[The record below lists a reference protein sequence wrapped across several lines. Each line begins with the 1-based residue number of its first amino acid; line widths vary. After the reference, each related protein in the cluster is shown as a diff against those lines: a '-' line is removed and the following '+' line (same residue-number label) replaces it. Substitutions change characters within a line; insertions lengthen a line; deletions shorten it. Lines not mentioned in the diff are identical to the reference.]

1 MTLRFHHRTAG
12 CRWRG
17 WSWLWAAVTGLPD
30 LDMALVVIVNVCFGG
45 QVTDDEYQAAAV
57 NPAADS

>member
-1 MTLRFHHRTAG
+1 
-12 CRWRG
+12 
-17 WSWLWAAVTGLPD
+17 
-30 LDMALVVIVNVCFGG
+30 MALVVIVNVCFGG